1 MYEPESNQI
10 VEMQVVEKAK
20 RLRLEETGVIDDTQ
34 LSVSRAGNK
43 VE

>member
-20 RLRLEETGVIDDTQ
+20 RLSLEDAGVIDDGDEKSMQ
-34 LSVSRAGNK
+34 
-43 VE
+43 